1 MNEKYLNKYRI
12 PSARLQTWDYAN
24 DGAYFI
30 TICTMDRR
38 HFFGQV
44 KNGEMILTNAGVI
57 ADILWHEI
65 KHHNINIELGEFIV
79 MPNHIH
85 GILILDGNNAGP
97 EVQTTHALSLSAPHN
112 PNHTADIPKS
122 PGQLRFQNQGKNSI
136 SSIVGGYKSAVTK
149 HCNKLGIEFR
159 WQTRFYDNIIRDDRA
174 FETISNY
181 IAKNAT
187 KWEIDK
193 FHSKKS

>member
-44 KNGEMILTNAGVI
+44 KNGEMILTNADVI

-85 GILILDGNNAGP
+85 RILILDGNNAGP
-97 EVQTTHALSLSAPHN
+97 EVQTRLV
-112 PNHTADIPKS
+112 
-122 PGQLRFQNQGKNSI
+122 SI
-136 SSIVGGYKSAVTK
+136 GPA
-149 HCNKLGIEFR
+149 
-159 WQTRFYDNIIRDDRA
+159 
-174 FETISNY
+174 
-181 IAKNAT
+181 
-187 KWEIDK
+187 
-193 FHSKKS
+193 